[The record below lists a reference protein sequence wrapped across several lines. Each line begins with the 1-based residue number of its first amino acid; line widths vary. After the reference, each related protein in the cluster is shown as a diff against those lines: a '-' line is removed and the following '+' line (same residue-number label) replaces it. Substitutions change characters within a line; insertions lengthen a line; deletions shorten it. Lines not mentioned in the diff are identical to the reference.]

1 MTTPPSLESRLA
13 RVEQVITALSREVA
27 AIRSELSNAPARA
40 ADHAPVTDSAPVSA
54 SNAFDARATAG
65 PNFETQPP
73 RRAQRAA
80 TDLSSMDFERLLG
93 RYGMLGIAVFAAVAA
108 VGTFLSWAIS
118 HGYLRLGPEARVLL
132 GLAFATGIGGW
143 GMSLRRTE
151 RSFGSSLLGLALVIV
166 LVCAYAAGP
175 SFHLVPTWFAFV
187 GSAAVA
193 WALAIFARGEDD
205 EPLWCVAF
213 GGAAIAPFVTSDGRG
228 NLYALLAYALVLLL
242 SACFAIS
249 HRLWPVAW
257 RVFYLSS
264 ALFVGAAT
272 WLARWRVDSGFYAVF
287 ALPIVVGAAGILPF
301 APDAR
306 KRGALRWLALLALFT
321 TLATNN
327 LRSAT
332 QHWLGVAE
340 IFVITGLWLLMI
352 DRLRGVE
359 QSSLLSRDA
368 AGRDVFDWIDVAVVP
383 LALTFEAAALAMPR
397 TSMWIVFSIAA
408 VLLFTVAWRH
418 PVGSTRDAA
427 AFAFM
432 TAVIASLADVPLETP
447 LGRVVVS
454 LALVLAALS
463 LHKLRPSLSWVVT
476 GFVVLVFAAALS
488 VASLVGR
495 PIYAFT
501 PFTTE
506 PSLTALAVTI
516 TLVIIARFWRWLF
529 DATCEAM
536 GARPR
541 RSYAENVRG
550 MVRAIVAAPWVW
562 AFIWFFIE
570 LSMAYSASTSTLLLV
585 TYFASTAVMS
595 VAVGRMN
602 GSARV
607 RHVGLFLALAA
618 AATSVYGAS
627 SYFDIG
633 ARVLAYLVTSAFLL
647 GIAYWYR
654 RPGSATATA

>member
-27 AIRSELSNAPARA
+27 AIRSELSNAPGAA
-40 ADHAPVTDSAPVSA
+40 ADHGSAATAAPVAPS
-54 SNAFDARATAG
+54 SGSDARTSAG
-65 PNFETQPP
+65 NNLEPQRPP
-73 RRAQRAA
+73 RAYRTTR
-80 TDLSSMDFERLLG
+80 DLSSMDFERLLG

-132 GLAFATGIGGW
+132 GLAFATGIGVW
-143 GMSLRRTE
+143 GMRLRRTE

-175 SFHLVPTWFAFV
+175 SFQLVPTWLAFV

-193 WALAIFARGEDD
+193 WALAIFARSEDD

-228 NLYALLAYALVLLL
+228 NLYALLVYALVLLL
-242 SACFAIS
+242 SASFAIS

-264 ALFVGAAT
+264 ALFVGAGT

-287 ALPIVVGAAGILPF
+287 ALPILVGAAGILPF

-306 KRGALRWLALLALFT
+306 KRGALRWLALLALFA
-321 TLATNN
+321 TLAANN
-327 LRSAT
+327 FRSAT

-340 IFVITGLWLLMI
+340 ILVITGLWLLII

-368 AGRDVFDWIDVAVVP
+368 AGREVYDWIDVAVIP
-383 LALTFEAAALAMPR
+383 LALTFAAASLVMPA
-397 TSMWIVFSIAA
+397 TSTWIVYSVAA
-408 VLLFTVAWRH
+408 AMLFAVAWRH
-418 PVGSTRDAA
+418 PVSPTRDAA

-432 TAVIASLADVPLETP
+432 TAVIASLAGVTLEMP
-447 LGRVVVS
+447 LGRVAVS
-454 LALVLAALS
+454 LVLALAAFS
-463 LHKLRPSLSWVVT
+463 LHKLRPSLSWVIT
-476 GFVVLVFAAALS
+476 GLVVLVFAGTLS

-501 PFTTE
+501 PFMTE
-506 PSLTALAVTI
+506 PSLTALAITI
-516 TLVIIARFWRWLF
+516 TLVIVARFWRWLF

-536 GARPR
+536 AARPR

-550 MVRAIVAAPWVW
+550 MVRAMVAAPWVW
-562 AFIWFFIE
+562 AFIWAFIE
-570 LSMAYSASTSTLLLV
+570 LAMAYSASTSTLLLV

-602 GSARV
+602 GSARL
-607 RHVGLFLALAA
+607 RQVGLFLALAA

-627 SYFDIG
+627 TYFDIG

-654 RPGSATATA
+654 RPGPATAAA